1 MADSPEM
8 VVSDPDAPTEQSVRQ
23 ALANLPT
30 WEEWLQQHEFRHEPA
45 TKYDAECYRRHWSQH
60 GRGWKILVR
69 IYPNVLQ
76 VFTFNNPFRYGK
88 PFAFAEVAER
98 SIPGVVGN
106 LIAEIERDVSDAT
119 KKRRIMAYINGVER
133 QKRED
138 RVMMETTL
146 PFWVVEAEE
155 DLDDPGKMSKRQLDR
170 ILNRVQTGCYVKGQR
185 VRVKPV
191 THGGTRLVGKEGAV
205 VSANDNSCYVAL
217 DDFVAAGDPDPF
229 RFMQDEV
236 EPIFENQE
244 QQNNLDAPE
253 PYLKALDYMTPLAKI
268 GYTPHYGTG
277 VYRKQYGGLP
287 ALGDRFMGCL
297 TVRVQ
302 PQSGAVAAMFF
313 IDYQRDGEASSI
325 ADILV
330 PALDV
335 LEIATRIE
343 QLATSEKVTGIS
355 EFAAALH
362 SDPLIAKQGMVL
374 KAPPDHLL
382 HVFGEAQ
389 ENADDPQSYLDELV
403 RRSGFVDVFR
413 RNGMRLQRP
422 PGAGRPYYSLFWIPN
437 AVTEVSYDIYLEPMP
452 NGDWEVSAE
461 GLKMFTVGDREISE
475 PFDINWTMTVPA
487 AMPPEDALE
496 NIKVNLLRFTGPT
509 EPTPLERDW
518 DDVDESADEEIDF
531 AQYAK
536 DSASYNPVQLLTVAD
551 IRRCIREAGFRV
563 KSFYRSNRTSG
574 FTINVVPVK
583 SEDVDLFEVAPWE
596 VAVKISQA
604 VRDAIVFRL
613 PTLGDF
619 QQEIHRGSFKNDKLE
634 ITVWPDVHGEGAT
647 NSITLDI
654 RPTDHMRRMRGGGLR
669 QEGVDDPPEDIT
681 RHVIDSADAVKVI
694 EQSGYTYGTD
704 RRGMQRWNKYW
715 KLPQPLQSKSKCSPT
730 WDVVWGSPD
739 PWGHYVWGIQSQDYA
754 NAIQSGFIV
763 VRPVQAPAHPEGWD
777 YATSV
782 RRVLL
787 KVEQVMTTLPET
799 GDIDVM
805 RKHLYQVMERIRVE
819 VNAEADKTLI
829 PEGVDDPGSYV
840 DRLTK
845 AQYCPRCLSHDTECI
860 GPHSALSGGYGNGMP
875 QEFWQCNACG
885 DKFLWSDDRSV
896 GFKLESVDPDDP
908 EAFLQRARTAKM
920 GEVVNI
926 ICPKCGSRHQSF
938 KNWPDNAPKEWGFS
952 CPKCAAHIP
961 LVNVVVE
968 AVAVPPPVRLSEAFP
983 EVQDDPSDDPTQ
995 YVKTTFDPEQFLLAA
1010 GWKHEPDQNYAYYTK
1025 TFPMPHYQLGGMTFT
1040 GVQVRVGFWD
1050 QVFGTT
1056 AVTARLVD
1064 DKDSGLG
1071 VNGWQLSKQELY
1083 PWADEDGAAPDTNF
1097 DKTMP
1102 VRRFAMGIGGVL
1114 AGITW
1119 PESRFAA
1126 QHASSLVNTEI
1137 GKFVKNLNAQ
1147 AAKPLHNESN
1157 YVGENAEDVDKPE
1170 RYIQQLGTVEH
1181 VALIHGMTKLYTSDT
1196 EGGWM
1201 RTIKLRHPIEIRATD
1216 YLSHLGMNAI
1226 RELRLVV
1233 RYERKPNTL
1242 FPKQQKHA
1250 LTVFVRVPYV
1260 GENSGSKLS
1269 HILWRTGAEFTQESS
1284 AAHALNQVLTYAQQ
1298 SLDDSHE
1305 ALNLQRTKE
1314 ILNMGVSPFMA
1325 DVNESADV
1333 DSPESLLP
1341 HLPPQTFV
1349 TFTRRFEE
1357 DQEYAEANFPGERL
1371 EQALGKQLLREIAEA
1386 NVFDMAT
1393 IRVAGFERVDDDVYK
1408 VRLAFSGDYG
1418 SDEALRDLI
1427 QSIYREGVV
1436 AGEFNIEQYR
1446 PVPVKARQVRCRHC
1460 GRPIRQENGVW
1471 VDPAATGDD
1480 STWRETCDAHDTFT
1494 AEHEPDDPARSSGP
1508 QTEAFDPDDP
1518 TTGLARLLPSQATYA
1533 PSTLSRL
1540 GFQQT
1545 PEAPSQWKRVADG
1558 VSLTASNANNFWQ
1571 FDASIWDGERWVRHI
1586 WNWRW
1591 HPESEK
1597 SLPDFVD
1604 EIMARIEADC
1614 PRDVAEA
1621 LDPDDP
1627 TDILQSQPG
1636 FEFRHTSNMG
1646 DMVFVKGPGEDT
1658 SDWPRDIGRIILGP
1672 SPNPDVNPEQRW
1684 YVVGVRG
1691 VPDERL
1697 SEFGFGMGLLA
1708 FPHPKFKLRTF
1719 DTKED
1724 AALAIWLVRSRMP
1737 EKTGVLGKT
1746 RRLPPA

>member
-30 WEEWLQQHEFRHEPA
+30 WEEWLQQHEFTAGPNA
-45 TKYDAECYRRHWSQH
+45 FTGRRWDREWKQH
-60 GRGWKILVR
+60 GRGWWVR
-69 IYPNVLQ
+69 IAPAADTINIIVY
-76 VFTFNNPFRYGK
+76 NNPLRHGK
-88 PFAFAEVAER
+88 QLAMVSVAER
-98 SIPGVVGN
+98 SVPGVVAN
-106 LIAEIERDVSDAT
+106 LIAEIERKVSDAT
-119 KKRRIMAYINGVER
+119 KKRRIVAYTSGVDW
-133 QKRED
+133 QDRED
-138 RVMMETTL
+138 RVITEAKPEVSL
-146 PFWVVEAEE
+146 PFWVVESDA
-155 DLDDPGKMSKRQLDR
+155 DLDDPGKMSQRQLDR

-191 THGGTRLVGKEGAV
+191 THGGTRLVGKEGIV

-244 QQNNLDAPE
+244 PPDNLDAPE
-253 PYLKALDYMTPLAKI
+253 PYLKALDYMTPLAQM
-268 GYTPHYGTG
+268 GYT
-277 VYRKQYGGLP
+277 KQGNGEYKQAYGGNVYGRELHS
-287 ALGDRFMGCL
+287 GDRLQGYLMI
-297 TVRVQ
+297 RVQ
-302 PQSGAVAAMFF
+302 PQVNAVAAIFML
-313 IDYQRDGEASSI
+313 DYVREGESSPI
-325 ADILV
+325 ADIVV

-335 LEIATRIE
+335 ADVATRIE
-343 QLATSEKVTGIS
+343 RLVRSEQVNGIS
-355 EFAAALH
+355 ELATAMHA
-362 SDPLIAKQGMVL
+362 DPFISKHTMIV
-374 KAPPDHLL
+374 KSPPDHLL

-437 AVTEVSYDIYLEPMP
+437 AVTEVSYDLYLEPMP

-475 PFDINWTMTVPA
+475 PFDINWTMLVPA
-487 AMPPEDALE
+487 AMPPEEALE
-496 NIKVNLLRFTGPT
+496 AVKEALLKFTGPA

-518 DDVDESADEEIDF
+518 DDLDESEEGIDF
-531 AQYAK
+531 TQYAK
-536 DSASYNPVQLLTVAD
+536 DSASYNPVQLLTAAD
-551 IRRCIREAGFRV
+551 IRRIVREAGYRV
-563 KSFYRSNRTSG
+563 RSLYRSQRTTG
-574 FTINVVPVK
+574 WTLDVVPGP
-583 SEDVDLFEVAPWE
+583 E
-596 VAVKISQA
+596 
-604 VRDAIVFRL
+604 RMGVFRDTPYAEQDYLDKAMFTGITKRL
-613 PTLGDF
+613 PMLG
-619 QQEIHRGSFKNDKLE
+619 QMLRGCYVYYEKLE
-634 ITVWPDVHGEGAT
+634 VRCWYDLHTQSVRIDIWP
-647 NSITLDI
+647 I
-654 RPTDHMRRMRGGGLR
+654 DHQHRKKGILKPK
-669 QEGVDDPPEDIT
+669 QESVDDP
-681 RHVIDSADAVKVI
+681 A
-694 EQSGYTYGTD
+694 
-704 RRGMQRWNKYW
+704 
-715 KLPQPLQSKSKCSPT
+715 
-730 WDVVWGSPD
+730 
-739 PWGHYVWGIQSQDYA
+739 
-754 NAIQSGFIV
+754 
-763 VRPVQAPAHPEGWD
+763 
-777 YATSV
+777 
-782 RRVLL
+782 
-787 KVEQVMTTLPET
+787 
-799 GDIDVM
+799 
-805 RKHLYQVMERIRVE
+805 
-819 VNAEADKTLI
+819 
-829 PEGVDDPGSYV
+829 SYV
-840 DRLTK
+840 DRLQK

-875 QEFWQCNACG
+875 QEFWQCNVCG

-896 GFKLESVDPDDP
+896 GFKLEGIDDPDDAESMVKRVRP
-908 EAFLQRARTAKM
+908 AKM

-926 ICPKCGSRHQSF
+926 ICPKCGLKKQVF
-938 KNWPDNAPKEWGFS
+938 KNWPDDAPRGWGYQCQCGAF
-952 CPKCAAHIP
+952 IP
-961 LVNVVVE
+961 LVNIVVE

-995 YVKTTFDPEQFLLAA
+995 YIKTTFDPEQFLLAA

-1050 QVFGTT
+1050 QLFHTT

-1157 YVGENAEDVDKPE
+1157 YIGENAEDVDKPE

-1201 RTIKLRHPIEIRATD
+1201 RTIKLRHPIEIRSTD

-1242 FPKQQKHA
+1242 FPKQQKHE

-1325 DVNESADV
+1325 DVNESEDPDDPKQFVKDFVDKDLGVTFLIHKSGERSVYAADPFHNDYLVYSDNKDGQTREFEGYLRRIIGGSDNNKWEAYPKERPSYRAKSVGRFDTEQAGAYAIYRANRHKQENLDV
-1333 DSPESLLP
+1333 DSPESLMP

-1357 DQEYAEANFPGERL
+1357 DQEYAEANFPGEPL
-1371 EQALGKQLLREIAEA
+1371 AQALGKQLLREIAEA

-1393 IRVAGFERVDDDVYK
+1393 IRVVGFERVDDDVYK
-1408 VRLAFSGDYG
+1408 VKLAFSGDYG
-1418 SDEALRDLI
+1418 ADETLRDLI
-1427 QSIYREGVV
+1427 QSTYREGAV

-1446 PVPVKARQVRCRHC
+1446 PVPVKAHEVRCRHC

-1494 AEHEPDDPARSSGP
+1494 AEHEPDDPTRSAGP
-1508 QTEAFDPDDP
+1508 Q
-1518 TTGLARLLPSQATYA
+1518 L
-1533 PSTLSRL
+1533 
-1540 GFQQT
+1540 
-1545 PEAPSQWKRVADG
+1545 
-1558 VSLTASNANNFWQ
+1558 
-1571 FDASIWDGERWVRHI
+1571 
-1586 WNWRW
+1586 
-1591 HPESEK
+1591 
-1597 SLPDFVD
+1597 
-1604 EIMARIEADC
+1604 
-1614 PRDVAEA
+1614 EA

-1636 FEFRHTSNMG
+1636 FEFRKTGHMG
-1646 DMVFVKGPGEDT
+1646 VMVFVKGPGEDT
-1658 SDWPRDIGRIILGP
+1658 SAWPRDIGRIILGP
-1672 SPNPDVNPEQRW
+1672 SPDPTVNPEQRW
-1684 YVVGVRG
+1684 YVVDVRG
-1691 VPDERL
+1691 VPQEKL
-1697 SEFGFGMGLLA
+1697 SEIGFGLNR
-1708 FPHPKFKLRTF
+1708 RTF
-1719 DTKED
+1719 DSPDE
-1724 AALAIWLVRSRMP
+1724 AALAIWLTRSRMP
-1737 EKTGVLGKT
+1737 EKEGVLGKR
-1746 RRLPPA
+1746 RRLPESDKDVDAPDLEHWSGRLSVELRLDSLYGRGHPYMKDDPDKATQWAGWFRWGEFEVWSTFVVWYKVKNAPSANISYEIKHGDFHHHDSEMLHGRGNILKLVELLEKGVERLKASPPRRVSDVTRVWQEVFRFAYTAEQNEPYDPAI